1 MDCLLLV
8 LADPPLP
15 PPLFPE
21 GLPWPPPRRRVRR
34 TSFPVPRVAHRLT
47 FPRAS
52 SSLPRNMFSLPDLC
66 LADEKRARVVY
77 ETFCWDAPRLSGVSR
92 NETLRIRRPT
102 WATDRIF
109 SPLWGGGGVEEGERK
124 IRTYTHSGYF
134 PFLAGR
140 GRRCPGRTPLRPTFT
155 LSSEEDFISPSPD
168 FLPPC
173 PNSGC
178 PIFSSAVVLFS
189 PFVLS
194 FHFFSPL
201 VRILTPIKTYEYLQ
215 RFS

>member
-109 SPLWGGGGVEEGERK
+109 SPLWGGGGSRRGRERYV
-124 IRTYTHSGYF
+124 RTHIVDTF
-134 PFLAGR
+134 PFWLAGAGDVPGEHR
-140 GRRCPGRTPLRPTFT
+140 CDRLSLSPPRRILSLLPPIFCLLVRIPGVLFFLRL
-155 LSSEEDFISPSPD
+155 LSSS
-168 FLPPC
+168 LR
-173 PNSGC
+173 
-178 PIFSSAVVLFS
+178 
-189 PFVLS
+189 LS
-194 FHFFSPL
+194 FHFTFSL
-201 VRILTPIKTYEYLQ
+201 LL
-215 RFS
+215 